1 VTAASDAHRKR
12 DPTDLG
18 LPLCGSDAVA
28 HKRELGRER
37 SKRHRERQKFY
48 GEPGSGYVITQ
59 RVTPGDYLDKLV
71 GRFPAIAEAKKSG
84 DKMQLGRALDWLEA
98 AVAEG
103 TLASFEEDYESGKL
117 VV

>member
-1 VTAASDAHRKR
+1 VTAASDADRKR

-18 LPLCGSDAVA
+18 LPGSDADD
-28 HKRELGRER
+28 HKREQ
-37 SKRHRERQKFY
+37 HRERQRKHRERRRFY
-48 GEPGSGYVITQ
+48 GEPGEGYVITQ
-59 RVTPGDYLDKLV
+59 RVTPGDYLDKLA

-84 DKMQLGRALDWLEA
+84 DKEELGRALDWLEA

-103 TLASFEEDYESGKL
+103 TLASFEEDYEPGKL